1 MELSMWIIADQLRR
15 FLPEVEIASGKMEIC
30 GARLLPGAKQM
41 RDDMLYIAPLGD
53 GDRVLCCHGNDRLY
67 LNTADFEAVMNIVL
81 DAIESFQKWSETL
94 QVAITRGGSI
104 QELIDLSR
112 EALPLPLFV
121 ADSFGNVVG
130 YSGGFEALAEEDPY
144 WSCIVRERR
153 MSDRIFFDTLRNDTG
168 AEGGD
173 WNSSLR
179 IYQTEQRRIVG
190 LNLSVGEEVVGKLII
205 AEAGGLLTTGVCQL
219 AEIFSDAIAGTLAA
233 QGDNAELRTVMNTL
247 ENYLDSKPA
256 IIDQLWSRICECTAK
271 REDEELELVLL
282 KNISRSDKLFNRNLA
297 YRIGSSIDGCF
308 GLVFHDYVAAIICCA
323 REAQLLS
330 ELWKI
335 LPQEEYLCG
344 ISLPFSDANGMQR
357 AGNQAALALLYGNQT
372 PPSVSHCIDHAFL
385 YFLNKLAGDKSF
397 GSELLH
403 PGLMRLRRYDE
414 HHGTDFFNTLYQ
426 YLLAERNVV
435 ATAKALFIHRNSMIY
450 RLQRIQQL
458 LDVDLDDPNMR
469 LYLLLSYQIDRCMSN
484 PPVSALFTEAAFPG
498 VEQGRQLFWEDVR
511 KQL

>member
-15 FLPEVEIASGKMEIC
+15 FLPETEISSGKMEIR
-30 GARLLPGAKQM
+30 GARLLPGTKQI

-67 LNTADFEAVMNIVL
+67 LNTADFEAALNIVL
-81 DAIESFQKWSETL
+81 DAFDGFQKWSEDL
-94 QVAITRGGSI
+94 RAAVARGGSI
-104 QELIDLSR
+104 QELLDLSR
-112 EALPLPLFV
+112 GTLPLPLFI

-130 YSGGFEALAEEDPY
+130 YSAGFELLAEEDAY
-144 WSCIVRERR
+144 WSCIVRDRR
-153 MSDRIFFDTLRNDTG
+153 MSDRLFFDTLRNDSS
-168 AEGGD
+168 AENGE
-173 WNSSLR
+173 WNSGTR
-179 IYQTEQRRIVG
+179 IFQTEQRRIAT

-205 AEAGGLLTTGVCQL
+205 VEAGNLLTTGVCQL
-219 AEIFSDAIAGTLAA
+219 AEIFSSAVADTLAA

-256 IIDQLWSRICECTAK
+256 IIGQLWARICDRTAK
-271 REDEELELVLL
+271 REDEELELALL
-282 KNISRSDKLFNRNLA
+282 KNVSRSDKLFNRNLA

-308 GLVFHDYVAAIICCA
+308 GLVFHDYVAVILCCA
-323 REAQLLS
+323 RETPLLS
-330 ELWKI
+330 ELWKM

-372 PPSVSHCIDHAFL
+372 PPSVSHCIDHAFV

-397 GSELLH
+397 GTELLH

-414 HHGTDFFNTLYQ
+414 RHGTDFYNTLYQ

-450 RLQRIQQL
+450 RLQRIHQL
-458 LDVDLDDPNMR
+458 LDVNLDDPNMR

-484 PPVSALFTEAAFPG
+484 PPVSALFAEEGFPG

-511 KQL
+511 KQF